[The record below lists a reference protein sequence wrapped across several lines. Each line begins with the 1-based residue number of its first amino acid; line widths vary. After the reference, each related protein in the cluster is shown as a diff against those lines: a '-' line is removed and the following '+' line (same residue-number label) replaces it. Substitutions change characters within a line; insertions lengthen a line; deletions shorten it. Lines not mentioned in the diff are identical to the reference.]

1 MAFERQAHRGV
12 MQVALFAP
20 GPSAEPAHE
29 QEDEGIQLVRFHSV
43 CHSLRG
49 MLSRHGRG
57 MVASWSRHGHGMV
70 AAWSR
75 HGRVFTSTCTGR
87 DSSAIAG

>member
-43 CHSLRG
+43 CHSLRD
-49 MLSRHGRG
+49 MLSHHGRV
-57 MVASWSRHGHGMV
+57 MVAS
-70 AAWSR
+70 WSR

>member
-57 MVASWSRHGHGMV
+57 MVAYSHRHVQGGILQPSQGNAMV
-70 AAWSR
+70 MVR
-75 HGRVFTSTCTGR
+75 TFCTH
-87 DSSAIAG
+87 ACW